1 MEVPA
6 CVQVPKFAYR
16 YWPRGEEAVQ
26 APGKFGRR
34 LIFGRQEFSDSEEEL
49 VQEMEQALDGCEGML
64 ESLQRQELL
73 RFGYAGKWE
82 VQEATQLLLQHM
94 EWVMNEFPAFYP
106 GAPPLD
112 LLVTSKQTSGGLY
125 LHGRDLKYRPV
136 LVAVPSRLHKFPI
149 QRITQA
155 GAYLLE
161 YVIGNMLLPGQIEN
175 FGLILDFA
183 DCDNV
188 ACSIEVDIRQDLKQI
203 SGFFMRHYPCRLAWG
218 CALNGKY
225 SFWSRATAVLDP
237 DTSEKFQYS
246 PSPAKLFSLCHPT
259 QLESKYQGLAP
270 DLNTY
275 WPPNFPKLPR
285 SLLLETDCTNS
296 ADYSSYQ
303 EYHPERSMTDTSG
316 FGTERDTSY
325 RDAVEAA
332 PGDQTNL
339 SMDSDDLPEVKKAED
354 QELSEAME
362 TLRGKVRLTKVRN
375 RNRERKPMT
384 HVEKTA
390 VRQRGWCSCMVE
402 NGEPGVTCC
411 LS

>member
-94 EWVMNEFPAFYP
+94 EWVMNELPAFYP

-161 YVIGNMLLPGQIEN
+161 YVIGNMLL
-175 FGLILDFA
+175 LIL
-183 DCDNV
+183 
-188 ACSIEVDIRQDLKQI
+188 
-203 SGFFMRHYPCRLAWG
+203 
-218 CALNGKY
+218 
-225 SFWSRATAVLDP
+225 
-237 DTSEKFQYS
+237 
-246 PSPAKLFSLCHPT
+246 PS
-259 QLESKYQGLAP
+259 
-270 DLNTY
+270 
-275 WPPNFPKLPR
+275 
-285 SLLLETDCTNS
+285 
-296 ADYSSYQ
+296 
-303 EYHPERSMTDTSG
+303 
-316 FGTERDTSY
+316 
-325 RDAVEAA
+325 
-332 PGDQTNL
+332 
-339 SMDSDDLPEVKKAED
+339 
-354 QELSEAME
+354 
-362 TLRGKVRLTKVRN
+362 
-375 RNRERKPMT
+375 
-384 HVEKTA
+384 
-390 VRQRGWCSCMVE
+390 
-402 NGEPGVTCC
+402 
-411 LS
+411 